1 MSSSMTI
8 SRGQRWQR
16 MVRLASGLFGHESQT
31 IGVDVGSRLMK
42 TVVLQA
48 GRSGLSL
55 KEFSLQPIVGTSFQD
70 EQLDC
75 GLVAAIRKKMT
86 VSKIGRASCR
96 ERV

>member
-55 KEFSLQPIVGTSFQD
+55 KEFSIQPIVGTAFQD
-70 EQLDC
+70 KQLDC
-75 GLVAAIRKKMT
+75 GRVAAMRKKMT
-86 VSKIGRASCR
+86 VSMRTVGLA
-96 ERV
+96 V